1 MGSDTQKYGLIERL
15 KLALGR
21 ESVNKF
27 ASRCEFS
34 ESSVRQYLSGS
45 VPGADKAAIMAE
57 KLNVTL
63 DWLIAGRGAMRPGES
78 DPMAV
83 APAVQEPPG
92 ISEAVDEELMA
103 LLVDGIMAVYKDV
116 NVGLPPRDLGR
127 LAERMRG
134 DLVESYTDPDERRV
148 AVKGMLRQLRRS
160 LQEAPVDAG
169 GKRRV

>member
-1 MGSDTQKYGLIERL
+1 MG
-15 KLALGR
+15 
-21 ESVNKF
+21 
-27 ASRCEFS
+27 
-34 ESSVRQYLSGS
+34 
-45 VPGADKAAIMAE
+45 
-57 KLNVTL
+57 
-63 DWLIAGRGAMRPGES
+63 
-78 DPMAV
+78 
-83 APAVQEPPG
+83 
-92 ISEAVDEELMA
+92 

-169 GKRRV
+169 SKRRV

>member
-1 MGSDTQKYGLIERL
+1 MNSDDL
-15 KLALGR
+15 
-21 ESVNKF
+21 
-27 ASRCEFS
+27 ASRARIAIGTEA
-34 ESSVRQYLSGS
+34 VRSFALRAGVKPSTMQSILGGS
-45 VPGADKAAIMAE
+45 KPTVDNLVAIADAAG
-57 KLNVTL
+57 VTL
-63 DWLIAGRGAMRPGES
+63 DWLAKGQGFMRPEQAE
-78 DPMAV
+78 PMAV
-83 APAVQEPPG
+83 APAVQEPP
-92 ISEAVDEELMA
+92 IRSEAVDEELMG

-169 GKRRV
+169 SKRRV

>member
-1 MGSDTQKYGLIERL
+1 MTSDTVGGRIRL
-15 KLALGR
+15 TR
-21 ESVNKF
+21 ENLSQ
-27 ASRCEFS
+27 AEFS
-34 ESSVRQYLSGS
+34 SRLDVHEQTLGKYERNKRL
-45 VPGADKAAIMAE
+45 PDAE
-57 KLNVTL
+57 FLTRLRDQFGVSI
-63 DWLIAGRGAMRPGES
+63 DWLLTGRGTMRPGETE
-78 DPMAV
+78 PMAV
-83 APAVQEPPG
+83 APAVQETPG
-92 ISEAVDEELMA
+92 NSEAVDEELMA

-169 GKRRV
+169 SKRRV